1 MGSVW
6 VAEDRLL
13 ARRVAVKTL
22 HPELSV
28 DGSLRTRFR
37 NEAISAASVA
47 HPGIVSTY
55 DTGEDDSVAYIVMEL
70 VDGPN
75 LRVLLDQRGRL
86 APAEAVRIGRGV
98 AAALDAA
105 HRGGIV
111 HRDIK
116 PANVLIPPEGPVKVT
131 DFGIAKADTAGD
143 FTSTG
148 TILGTARYLAPE
160 QVKGER
166 CDARTDVYAV
176 GLLLYEMLA
185 GALPFHGETEMATAL
200 ARLSVAPDPLPADV
214 PASLGAIVG
223 RCLAVDPAGR
233 YQSAHALA
241 DALDAVASHEDLPLA
256 AAPNAPV
263 TRPRTATPA
272 PAPAKA
278 AATRAPA
285 PRQAAGRPKP
295 KRRRSAWPFAILGA
309 AILGAGA
316 GGGYLVVRDVVD
328 SNKNGGGTTG
338 VTPQVVSVHD
348 FDPEGDDHENSTL
361 VDRAID
367 GNASTAWST
376 EHYDSPNLGG
386 LKSGVGLVLDLSS
399 AADVSSVDVDAE
411 ESGWNA
417 QIYVADSA
425 ADSLSGWGSPVASG
439 DGLPTSAHFSVDPS
453 HSGGAVLVWFTR
465 LPSSGKL
472 SVDEIRVG

>member
-6 VAEDRLL
+6 VAEDTLL

-47 HPGIVSTY
+47 HPGIVATY

-86 APAEAVRIGRGV
+86 PPAEAVRIARGV
-98 AAALDAA
+98 AAALDVA

-166 CDARTDVYAV
+166 SDPRTDVYAV

-200 ARLSVAPDPLPADV
+200 ARLSVSPDPLPADV

-233 YQSAHALA
+233 YQSAHALV
-241 DALDAVASHEDLPLA
+241 DALDAVSSHEDLPLA
-256 AAPNAPV
+256 APPTAPV

-272 PAPAKA
+272 PARAP
-278 AATRAPA
+278 TRAPA
-285 PRQAAGRPKP
+285 QRPAAKRPRP

-316 GGGYLVVRDVVD
+316 GGGYLAVRDVVD
-328 SNKNGGGTTG
+328 SNKGGGGTTG
-338 VTPQVVSVHD
+338 VTPQVASVHD
-348 FDPEGDDHENSTL
+348 FDPEGDDHENSGL
-361 VDRAID
+361 VNRAID
-367 GNASTAWST
+367 GDPSTAWST

-386 LKSGVGLVLDLSS
+386 LKSGVGLVLDLAST
-399 AADVSSVDVDAE
+399 ADVSSVDVDTE

-425 ADSLSGWGSPVASG
+425 ADSLAGWGSPVTSG
-439 DGLPTSAHFSVDPS
+439 DSQPTAAHFDVSPA